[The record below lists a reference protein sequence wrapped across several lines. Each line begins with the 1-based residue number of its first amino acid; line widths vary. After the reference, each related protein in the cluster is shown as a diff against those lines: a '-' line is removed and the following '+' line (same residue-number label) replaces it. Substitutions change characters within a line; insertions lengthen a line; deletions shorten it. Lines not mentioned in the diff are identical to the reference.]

1 MPGMGPMGVPMIP
14 GGPGPW
20 GPGGP
25 GMPMAP
31 PQQWGGERRSRSRSP
46 NRYGGGADDGGGG
59 YHGGE
64 VDPLDAYMDGI
75 QQEVTKQKKKDKKA
89 GKVDKSRKGEDDL
102 NIAYVRDQYG
112 AKAYDMYRR
121 TGKKFDPASIDEGLE
136 DH

>member
-1 MPGMGPMGVPMIP
+1 MPGMGPLGVPMIP

-46 NRYGGGADDGGGG
+46 NRYGGGPQYDGGGG
-59 YHGGE
+59 YHHGGE

-75 QQEVTKQKKKDKKA
+75 QQEVGCLQNLGCRKMLKRR
-89 GKVDKSRKGEDDL
+89 GKRFSKHV
-102 NIAYVRDQYG
+102 
-112 AKAYDMYRR
+112 AK
-121 TGKKFDPASIDEGLE
+121 
-136 DH
+136 